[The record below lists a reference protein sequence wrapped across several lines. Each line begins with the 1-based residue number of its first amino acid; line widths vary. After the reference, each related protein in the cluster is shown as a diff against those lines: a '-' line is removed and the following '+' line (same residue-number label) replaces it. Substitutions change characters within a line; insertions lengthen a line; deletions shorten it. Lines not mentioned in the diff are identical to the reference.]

1 MYNNMACSTSGIVS
15 PPNLY
20 GDSCARTSTPG
31 GLVRTS
37 SCEDMGKR
45 GYSLEERCSTL
56 EAYSG
61 IHQTEIGMLRESV
74 QGMSQWRASVDAAS
88 GQTLDMFKSLD
99 EDIGALKKEIE
110 GRQNV
115 SVGYEEKVDSYA
127 VELANLKALE
137 SLQGQLNRVDSRLA
151 HAEKILVDTTV
162 FEDDITD
169 IQRKVTNVEVLSGSA
184 VEDVFRMQ
192 TDVQHLADSMD
203 SLHERVDDVDCKIET
218 IRLALDVVEQ
228 SLDDFNESEIVESL
242 RSRMDDLDV
251 GIENVARDSEMRMKE
266 LSARVD
272 ALKVDIDASKKT
284 DGALDIA
291 QATSLELADL
301 KRDLKSSGAST
312 PSSVSV
318 RSSDAR
324 VKAAVHTL
332 SDGYRSLHKAMGLMY
347 EEHSQLS
354 LRVSRAGLDAHECPR
369 EMTRMEKIRAD
380 DAQYTIHSFPIV
392 DDWDDDDWY
401 STETVSG
408 DDDSDDVRVLLAAQ
422 LKDSQ
427 RADKRIESLENEVLQ
442 LRQILKSFVSSSSS
456 STRTLS
462 PSTGRCRVR
471 MDMAWSPEKGGY
483 KITLLN

>member
-1 MYNNMACSTSGIVS
+1 M
-15 PPNLY
+15 
-20 GDSCARTSTPG
+20 
-31 GLVRTS
+31 
-37 SCEDMGKR
+37 
-45 GYSLEERCSTL
+45 
-56 EAYSG
+56 
-61 IHQTEIGMLRESV
+61 
-74 QGMSQWRASVDAAS
+74 
-88 GQTLDMFKSLD
+88 
-99 EDIGALKKEIE
+99 
-110 GRQNV
+110 
-115 SVGYEEKVDSYA
+115 
-127 VELANLKALE
+127 
-137 SLQGQLNRVDSRLA
+137 
-151 HAEKILVDTTV
+151 
-162 FEDDITD
+162 
-169 IQRKVTNVEVLSGSA
+169 
-184 VEDVFRMQ
+184 EDVSRMQ
-192 TDVQHLADSMD
+192 TDVQHLADSVD
-203 SLHERVDDVDCKIET
+203 SLHESVDDVDCKIET

-228 SLDDFNESEIVESL
+228 SLDDFKESEIVESL
-242 RSRMDDLDV
+242 RYRMDDLDV
-251 GIENVARDSEMRMKE
+251 GIENVARDSEIRMKE

-442 LRQILKSFVSSSSS
+442 LRQIIKSFVSSSS
-456 STRTLS
+456 
-462 PSTGRCRVR
+462 
-471 MDMAWSPEKGGY
+471 
-483 KITLLN
+483 